1 MGFIK
6 SASEIN
12 DLARSTPDSGGIYFV
27 TAFSGLLAPY
37 WDPGAAGLII
47 GIRTLSL
54 STRSI
59 FEELTV
65 KVVYR
70 AIIIHHASA
79 YCACS
84 NRSQCLP
91 DESYIGEYETRLQ
104 DRPQTSQGR
113 RRDDQWR
120 CLYGN
125 FGRHW
130 GFRRH

>member
-47 GIRTLSL
+47 GIRTLPL
-54 STRSI
+54 SIGSV
-59 FEELTV
+59 FGKLTV

-70 AIIIHHASA
+70 VIIVYHPRP

-84 NRSQCLP
+84 DRSKRLP
-91 DESYIGEYETRLQ
+91 NKSHIREHETRLE
-104 DRPQTSQGR
+104 D
-113 RRDDQWR
+113 
-120 CLYGN
+120 
-125 FGRHW
+125 
-130 GFRRH
+130 